1 MTIILISLALEL
13 LMRTV
18 VLTALLWIMIKL
30 QQLNYFFMGLLGS
43 AILASGLDMIPYFG
57 HYLAV
62 PILYYCIW
70 KVTRSTLVDS
80 VFTVAISY
88 ALMFLVK
95 MCVITALLVDLRGI
109 SRAYKAPD
117 DEHAAPVLYDKAES
131 TPEAVT
137 NQLYDPNKTA
147 LGLKNAKIAADLG
160 KKLKLKGITQNGS
173 KSMALIGYQGKTYA
187 FYQGEPISLMG
198 DDGPIPLKLAQVGLD
213 WVNLEFNSEPIVL
226 KLK

>member
-18 VLTALLWIMIKL
+18 VLTLLLWIMIKL

-80 VFTVAISY
+80 IFTVVVSY

-95 MCVITALLVDLRGI
+95 MCVITALLLDLRAA

-117 DEHAAPVLYDKAES
+117 DEQSAPVLYTKTES
-131 TPEAVT
+131 ASESAT
-137 NQLYDPNKTA
+137 NQLYDHTKTA
-147 LGLKNAKIAADLG
+147 LALKNAKIAADLG
-160 KKLKLKGITQNGS
+160 TKMTLKGITQNGS
-173 KSMALIGYQGKTYA
+173 KSMALIGYQGKTYS

-198 DDGPIPLKLAQVGLD
+198 TDGPIPVKLAQVGLD
-213 WVNLEFNSEPIVL
+213 WANLEFDGQPIVL